1 VTFSIFVFFEQLTGC
16 CLNPSQIRHPERSA
30 ARTYRFT
37 DGLCAKSKDPGDVG
51 WQMLFQAFQPRTS
64 SQIKK
69 SHKLRPAVES
79 WLSRGPL
86 LAHGNRARLQRAKH
100 LLFAA
105 SALILL
111 AGCRQHRPSIEPAQ
125 IILPADGAEHD
136 AFRIHLP
143 WLGSVT
149 TETSGLR
156 LLASKGGTV
165 DGLLRAPVNPG
176 NVQLHLHWRQQLLLV
191 PVTFTFDPNDSH
203 VDGTPDFLRL
213 HTAQDRQAFRTW
225 FTGIAE
231 AQANLTQLPAEIDD
245 CAALL
250 RFSYREALHAHDEA
264 WLATHSMDPVAPS
277 IQQYAYPQ
285 TPLGA
290 NLFRVRPGP
299 FLAEDIHNG
308 GFAQFA
314 DARTLMQHN
323 TYLVSRDLRQA
334 RPGDLIFYRQLD
346 QDSPY
351 DVPTHYHSP
360 FHSMIVCGAT
370 AGWVVYHTGPI
381 HHSKGEM
388 RRLSVNDLLHHPDAR
403 WRPVKE
409 NANFLGVYRWNILRE
424 GD

>member
-1 VTFSIFVFFEQLTGC
+1 VE
-16 CLNPSQIRHPERSA
+16 
-30 ARTYRFT
+30 
-37 DGLCAKSKDPGDVG
+37 
-51 WQMLFQAFQPRTS
+51 
-64 SQIKK
+64 
-69 SHKLRPAVES
+69 RPAVEF
-79 WLSRGPL
+79 WLSGGAL
-86 LAHGNRARLQRAKH
+86 LAHGNRAVLRRAWW
-100 LLFAA
+100 LAFAA
-105 SALILL
+105 LTLA
-111 AGCRQHRPSIEPAQ
+111 AGCRRQRPSIEPAQ
-125 IILPADGAEHD
+125 IVLPADGAEHD
-136 AFRIHLP
+136 AFLIRLP
-143 WLGSVT
+143 WFGSVT
-149 TETSGLR
+149 AEDSGLR
-156 LLASKGGTV
+156 LLPKSQAI
-165 DGLLRAPVNPG
+165 DGLIQAPVNPG
-176 NVQLHLHWRQQLLLV
+176 HVQLRLYWRGRQLPV
-191 PVTFTFDPNDSH
+191 PVTFVFDPNDTYG
-203 VDGTPDFLRL
+203 DGTPDFLRL
-213 HTAQDRQAFRTW
+213 HTAQDRRAFRSW

-231 AQANLTQLPAEIDD
+231 TQADLPPIPAEIDD

-264 WLATHSMDPVAPS
+264 WLATHSMEPVAPS

-351 DVPTHYHSP
+351 DVPDAAHYHSP
-360 FHSMIVCGAT
+360 FHSMIVCGEM
-370 AGWVVYHTGPI
+370 GVVYHTGPI
-381 HHSKGEM
+381 HHGKGEM
-388 RRLSVNDLLHHPDAR
+388 RRLSMSDLLHHPDAR

>member
-1 VTFSIFVFFEQLTGC
+1 LI
-16 CLNPSQIRHPERSA
+16 NPQ
-30 ARTYRFT
+30 
-37 DGLCAKSKDPGDVG
+37 
-51 WQMLFQAFQPRTS
+51 
-64 SQIKK
+64 
-69 SHKLRPAVES
+69 KLRPAV
-79 WLSRGPL
+79 WL
-86 LAHGNRARLQRAKH
+86 A
-100 LLFAA
+100 FAA
-105 SALILL
+105 VGLAPL
-111 AGCRQHRPSIEPAQ
+111 AGCRQQRPSIEPAQ

-136 AFRIHLP
+136 AFRIRLP
-143 WLGSVT
+143 WLGAVT
-149 TETSGLR
+149 AETSGLR
-156 LLASKGGTV
+156 LLESQGRTV
-165 DGLLRAPVNPG
+165 NGLLRAPVNPG
-176 NVQLHLHWRQQLLLV
+176 HVQLHLHWRRELLLV
-191 PVTFTFDPNDSH
+191 PVTFAFDPNDSYG
-203 VDGTPDFLRL
+203 DGTPDFLRL
-213 HTAQDRQAFRTW
+213 HTAQDRQAFRSW

-231 AQANLTQLPAEIDD
+231 AQADLPQIPAEIDD

-250 RFSYREALHAHDEA
+250 RFSYREALHAHDET
-264 WLATHSMDPVAPS
+264 WLATHSPTHSIDPVAPS

-299 FLAEDIHNG
+299 FLAEDLHNG
-308 GFAQFA
+308 SFAQFA

-323 TYLVSRDLRQA
+323 TYLVSRDLRRA

-351 DVPTHYHSP
+351 DVPDATHFHSP

-381 HHSKGEM
+381 HNGKGEM
-388 RRLSVNDLLHHPDAR
+388 RRLSMNDLLHHPDAR